1 LPEAQPYW
9 SAKMT
14 QSGNRAAEATF
25 VEALRNEGWSLRRS
39 EGPGHVPGFVIER
52 GHVSYAVEIKFAAE
66 GRTDRLVP
74 LWSQALL
81 QVSRAPG
88 ELRLC
93 LAVVVAPR
101 IAERS
106 ARKVLEFA
114 SEYAPHAGVGV
125 MDLTGFRRFRG
136 AHLEGLDSDPA
147 AAQRILPTVRR
158 RPANLFSDLNQ
169 WMLKVLLAPE
179 VPAELLAAPRERYA
193 NATGVAA
200 AAGVSVMTAFRFVEQ
215 LRAEG
220 YLDDSRGRLYV
231 VRRENLFDRWRS
243 AAARRAKEAPMRL
256 LLGGEPLEQAA
267 RALHE
272 QRACVGM
279 FAAAEA
285 LGFGFV
291 RGVPPYVYTGRL
303 EEALAALD
311 ERWVPTERGEA
322 PDLIL
327 RQPAAVKSVFRGV
340 VPVRGLPVT
349 DIIQTWLDVSTHPT
363 RGAEQADLIRKR
375 VLNRVLEGACHGG

>member
-1 LPEAQPYW
+1 
-9 SAKMT
+9 MT
-14 QSGNRAAEATF
+14 QSGSGAAETMLA
-25 VEALRNEGWSLRRS
+25 EALSSNGWSLRRPK
-39 EGPGHVPGFVIER
+39 GPGHVPDFVIER
-52 GHVSYAVEIKFAAE
+52 GRVSYAVEIKFAPE
-66 GRTDRLVP
+66 GRVDRLVP

-81 QVSRAPG
+81 QVSQVTAEQRS
-88 ELRLC
+88 C

-106 ARKVLEFA
+106 AQKVLEFA
-114 SEYAPHAGVGV
+114 AEFAPHAGAGV
-125 MDLTGFRRFRG
+125 MDLSGFRRFRG
-136 AHLEGLDSDPA
+136 PHLEGLDSDPDI
-147 AAQRILPTVRR
+147 AQRVLPTARR

-179 VPAELLAAPRERYA
+179 VPAELLAAPRDQYS
-193 NATGVAA
+193 NATTLAA

-220 YLDDSRGRLYV
+220 YLDDSGGRLDV

-243 AAARRAKEAPMRL
+243 ATARRAKEAPMRL

-267 RALHE
+267 RALQE
-272 QRACVGM
+272 QRACLGM

-291 RGVPPYVYTGRL
+291 RGVPPYVYTGKI
-303 EEALAALD
+303 EEALAALG
-311 ERWVPTERGEA
+311 ERWVPAERGEA

-327 RQPAAVKSVFRGV
+327 RQPAAVKSVFRGAV
-340 VPVRGLPVT
+340 SVGSLPAT

-363 RGAEQADLIRKR
+363 RGPEQADLIRKR
-375 VLNRVLEGACHGG
+375 VLYRVLEGA